1 MNSKKLNDVKMKQ
14 IASWKSVHPELSI
27 KELAEV
33 FDISPAQARYSLQK
47 YSDFSLMQNTKKGRQ
62 IVSGIISDVIDEE
75 SVIKSQMNTILSTLE
90 TDMDMAV
97 SSRLN
102 LMNQY
107 LTLRTKVTNLTLQK
121 HLKGID
127 AELVARII
135 RRFKPKATDED
146 VIKIFN
152 EEMSILKG

>member
-1 MNSKKLNDVKMKQ
+1 MSSRKLNAVKMKQ
-14 IASWKSVHPELSI
+14 IAAWKSTHPEISV
-27 KELAEV
+27 KDLAEV
-33 FDISPAQARYSLQK
+33 FDITPFQVRYSLQK

-62 IVSGIISDVIDEE
+62 LVSNLISDVIDEE

-90 TDMDMAV
+90 SDMDMAV

-135 RRFKPKATDED
+135 RRFKPNATDED

-152 EEMSILKG
+152 EEMTILKS